1 MEKLQQA
8 LDRARNRR
16 HERIVDGAKPAAT
29 PPQPATRS
37 ASAEQAPSVWN
48 ALPQVTPDPK
58 RLRANHVLSF
68 AASQEARPFDVLG
81 TKIRLAMEKN
91 GWKRLAITSPSP
103 STGKT
108 TIACNLALGYARRND
123 SKLILF
129 EFDLRRPS
137 IQKMLGVKA
146 GGDIYAMLEGQIP
159 FAEQAVRLQD
169 SVALSLA
176 ARPSSDPEKI
186 LLNKGTHDQL
196 QAIEATYAP
205 DMMLFDLSPILIGGE
220 TRAFLRDVDC
230 VLLVA
235 AADTSTVKE
244 IDLCEREIAEHTNV
258 LGIVLNQC
266 RHMDESTEYYGYDY
280 SQ

>member
-16 HERIVDGAKPAAT
+16 NEHIVDGAR
-29 PPQPATRS
+29 PATTSQRVTHS
-37 ASAEQAPSVWN
+37 AGAERAPSVWT

-58 RLRANHVLSF
+58 RLRTNHVLSF
-68 AASQEARPFDVLG
+68 EACQESRPFDVLG

-137 IQKMLGVKA
+137 IEKMLGVKA
-146 GGDIYAMLEGQIP
+146 GGDVYAMLDGQIS

-169 SVALSLA
+169 NVALSLA
-176 ARPSSDPEKI
+176 ARSSSDPEKI
-186 LLNKGTHDQL
+186 LLSKRTLDQL
-196 QAIEATYAP
+196 QAIEATYVP
-205 DMMLFDLSPILIGGE
+205 DLMIFDLSPILIGGE
-220 TRAFLRDVDC
+220 VRAFLRNVDC
-230 VLLVA
+230 ALIVA
-235 AADTSTVKE
+235 AADKSTVKE
-244 IDLCEREIAEHTNV
+244 IDLCEREIAENTNV

>member
-1 MEKLQQA
+1 MEKLQKA

-16 HERIVDGAKPAAT
+16 NEHIVDGAKPAT
-29 PPQPATRS
+29 TSQPVTHF
-37 ASAEQAPSVWN
+37 ASAELAPSVWT

-68 AASQEARPFDVLG
+68 EASQESRPFDVLG
-81 TKIRLAMEKN
+81 TKIRMAMEKN

-146 GGDIYAMLEGQIP
+146 GGDVYAMLDGQIS

-169 SVALSLA
+169 NVALSLA
-176 ARPSSDPEKI
+176 ARSSSDPEKI
-186 LLNKGTHDQL
+186 LLNKRTLDQL
-196 QAIEATYAP
+196 QAIDATYAP
-205 DMMLFDLSPILIGGE
+205 DLMIFDLSPILIGGE
-220 TRAFLRDVDC
+220 VRAFLRNVDC
-230 VLLVA
+230 ALIVA

-244 IDLCEREIAEHTNV
+244 IDLCEREIAEQTNV